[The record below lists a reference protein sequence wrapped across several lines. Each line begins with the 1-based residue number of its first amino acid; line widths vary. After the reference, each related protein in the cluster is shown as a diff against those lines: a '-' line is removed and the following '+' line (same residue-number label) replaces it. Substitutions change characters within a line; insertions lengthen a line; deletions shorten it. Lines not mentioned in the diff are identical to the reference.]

1 MKKKNL
7 VVLFVVLCVMFV
19 GVTGLIGCGN
29 SSEVTTDSAV
39 ENEEENVSTPPEED
53 ETATDE
59 SVVMD
64 TEETPQRSSNII
76 STGDTFTVYYQS
88 SDASNSGKPGLE
100 VTVTDIGTGVFTESL
115 INENVPYVYVE
126 LDIKNIFDQEDNPT
140 GSCFQGFYG
149 DDYKLESDII
159 PYMKDTLVG
168 KTVMPGRK
176 IKGRYYAACDPEQ
189 YSVIEMSFGDYT
201 ITLKDTS
208 LVNSDEMSVPEN
220 VDTTELAYG
229 TYVYHDTTLGNINT
243 AEVGFASGEGAN
255 YIYIDCRGEGGH
267 GVIEFVGYFQEAN
280 EDNSYTA
287 IQSPEDYFDAE
298 VRCTFVD
305 GGLNV
310 EVVSSEYDD
319 LYDAAGYYELESELN
334 LDEVG

>member
-1 MKKKNL
+1 MKKKKL
-7 VVLFVVLCVMFV
+7 VALFVVLYVIFV
-19 GVTGLIGCGN
+19 GVTGLVGCGN
-29 SSEVTTDSAV
+29 SSDVAIDSAA
-39 ENEEENVSTPPEED
+39 ENKEENVSTLPEED
-53 ETATDE
+53 ETTTNE
-59 SVVMD
+59 SVVID
-64 TEETPQRSSNII
+64 TEESSQKDNRYFV
-76 STGDTFTVYYQS
+76 GDSFTVGS
-88 SDASNSGKPGLE
+88 AFDDG
-100 VTVTDIGTGVFTESL
+100 TVIPLLDVNITGTGIVPDP
-115 INENVPYVYVE
+115 INSKNTLAYVE
-126 LDIKNIFDQEDNPT
+126 LDIENICDEYIELNGYF
-140 GSCFQGFYG
+140 GGFFG
-149 DDYKLESDII
+149 DDYMLDFTPSGYID
-159 PYMKDTLVG
+159 DSLAG
-168 KTVMPGRK
+168 KMVAPGRK
-176 IKGRYYAACDPEQ
+176 VKGAYYAIIPDSGVNIVEANFSNCII
-189 YSVIEMSFGDYT
+189 VI
-201 ITLKDTS
+201 KDTS

-220 VDTTELAYG
+220 ADTSELTYG

-310 EVVSSEYDD
+310 EVVSSEFDT

>member
-1 MKKKNL
+1 MKKDNKKYL
-7 VVLFVVLCVMFV
+7 VAMMLVLCLVLSSLM
-19 GVTGLIGCGN
+19 GCGSSTDEVTGIT
-29 SSEVTTDSAV
+29 EQQEETT
-39 ENEEENVSTPPEED
+39 EEAPVVEED
-53 ETATDE
+53 ASKTETVE
-59 SVVMD
+59 I
-64 TEETPQRSSNII
+64 PQRSSNII

-176 IKGRYYAACDPEQ
+176 IKGRYYAACNPDQ

-201 ITLKDTS
+201 ITLKDPS
-208 LVNSDEMSVPEN
+208 MVNSNEIPVPEN
-220 VDTTELAYG
+220 VDASELSYG
-229 TYVYHDTTLGNINT
+229 TYVYHNTEQSIINT

-280 EDNSYTA
+280 EDNSYTV
-287 IQSPEDYFDAE
+287 IQSPEDYFEAE
-298 VRCTFVD
+298 IRCIFVE
-305 GGLNV
+305 GGLNIKV
-310 EVVSSEYDD
+310 ISSEFDT
-319 LYDAAGYYELESELN
+319 LYDAAGYYELESALN